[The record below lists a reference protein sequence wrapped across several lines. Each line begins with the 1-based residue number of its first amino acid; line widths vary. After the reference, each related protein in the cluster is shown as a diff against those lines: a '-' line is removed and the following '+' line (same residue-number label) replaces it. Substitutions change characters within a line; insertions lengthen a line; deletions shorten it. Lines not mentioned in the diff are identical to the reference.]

1 MKSHLRRGSQRT
13 SPPPYRPGVMARP
26 RVLLADDHKLLLEAF
41 QKLLEPE
48 FEVVGTVTDGRSLLA
63 TAPTLQPDVIV
74 VDISMPLLNGMEAA
88 RRLKQSLPTVKL
100 VFLTMNQ
107 DVTLAAEAFNL
118 GASAFVVKSSAASEL
133 RTAIQMALRGKTYMT
148 PLLGEEKPEELA
160 RRRRRRHRGPDLTE
174 RQREI
179 LQLLAEGHSMKQV
192 AAALDIA
199 VRTVAFHKYR
209 LMEQLQI
216 KSSAELVQ
224 YAIKHRLVSA

>member
-1 MKSHLRRGSQRT
+1 MKRRLRPDPRPLS
-13 SPPPYRPGVMARP
+13 SPQPHRLGRP
-26 RVLLADDHKLLLEAF
+26 RVLLADDHTLLLEAF

-48 FEVVGTVTDGRSLLA
+48 FDVVGAVTDGRTLLA
-63 TAPTLQPDVIV
+63 TAPDLKPDVIV

-88 RRLKQSLPTVKL
+88 RRLKQSLPAVKL

-107 DVTLAAEAFNL
+107 DVSLAAEAFEL

-133 RTAIQMALRGKTYMT
+133 RKAIQLALRGKTYMT

-160 RRRRRRHRGPDLTE
+160 RRRRRRGTRLDLTA

-199 VRTVAFHKYR
+199 TRTVAFHKYR
-209 LMEQLQI
+209 LMAQLQL

-224 YAIKHRLVSA
+224 YAIKHRLASA

>member
-1 MKSHLRRGSQRT
+1 M
-13 SPPPYRPGVMARP
+13 
-26 RVLLADDHKLLLEAF
+26 LLADDHRLLLEAF
-41 QKLLEPE
+41 KKLLEPE
-48 FEVVGTVTDGRSLLA
+48 FEVVGTVADGRTLL
-63 TAPTLQPDVIV
+63 TAAPQLKPDVVV

-88 RRLKQSLPTVKL
+88 RRLKQSLPGVKL

-107 DVTLAAEAFNL
+107 DVTLAAEAFDL

-133 RTAIQMALRGKTYMT
+133 RKAIQLALRGKTYMT
-148 PLLGEEKPEELA
+148 PLLGETKPEELA
-160 RRRRRRHRGPDLTE
+160 RRRRSRRSHSGLALTA

-179 LQLLAEGHSMKQV
+179 VQLLAEGHSMKQV

-199 VRTVAFHKYR
+199 TRTVAFHKYR
-209 LMEQLQI
+209 LMEQLQL

>member
-1 MKSHLRRGSQRT
+1 
-13 SPPPYRPGVMARP
+13 
-26 RVLLADDHKLLLEAF
+26 VLLADDHKLLLEAF

-48 FEVVGTVTDGRSLLA
+48 FEVVGTVTDGRTLL
-63 TAPTLQPDVIV
+63 TAAPQLKPDVIV

-88 RRLKQSLPTVKL
+88 RRLKRSLPALKL

-107 DVTLAAEAFNL
+107 DVSLAAEAFHL

-133 RTAIQMALRGKTYMT
+133 RKAIQLALRGKTYMT
-148 PLLGEEKPEELA
+148 SLLGEEKPEELA
-160 RRRRRRHRGPDLTE
+160 RRRRRHHGRLDLTE

-199 VRTVAFHKYR
+199 TRTVAFHKYR
-209 LMEQLQI
+209 LMEQLQL